1 MINNTS
7 DHLFALKPILS
18 GLNDYTCTG
27 MEFFRF
33 CPGCGHRFHVKLE
46 GKNLV
51 HLERVAG
58 REAPGIQARGGRGG
72 VSYVGRGGPVIIDV
86 EEFLY
91 NYKCKQCGHGWSEKR
106 IEEHKEG

>member
-1 MINNTS
+1 
-7 DHLFALKPILS
+7 
-18 GLNDYTCTG
+18 

-46 GKNLV
+46 GKKPV
-51 HLERVAG
+51 HLEREEG
-58 REAPGIQARGGRGG
+58 REPPGIQARGGHG
-72 VSYVGRGGPVIIDV
+72 VVYVGRGGPVIIDV

-91 NYKCKQCGHGWSEKR
+91 DYKCTHCEHEWSEKR